1 MQTFINRS
9 AEDARGSGWLVH
21 LEDNEATEFADNT
34 WEYAVPA
41 TFAYVNSLRVEDDT
55 FTPSMW
61 DQHIPHAFW
70 EIRINASSP
79 TFYIN
84 TRWALPQSGTLMKVI
99 GQQRPSLYT
108 AITETVDLGMEAFLS
123 QRATAYALFY
133 MSAGNPSLDIDRS
146 RLELARTSLALSERL
161 LSNHP
166 QEFRVKPNSKLVP
179 GR

>member
-1 MQTFINRS
+1 
-9 AEDARGSGWLVH
+9 
-21 LEDNEATEFADNT
+21 
-34 WEYAVPA
+34 
-41 TFAYVNSLRVEDDT
+41 VEDDT

-70 EIRINASSP
+70 EIRIDASSP
-79 TFYIN
+79 MFYIN

-99 GQQRPSLYT
+99 GQKRPALYT
-108 AITETVDLGMEAFLS
+108 ALTETVDPGMEAYLAEM
-123 QRATAYALFY
+123 ATHYALSY

-146 RLELARTSLALSERL
+146 RLALAQKSLAFAEGL
-161 LSNHP
+161 LSRHP